1 MILKDRLFSLF
12 SVLITLCIC
21 FSGCGFHL
29 RGKVEVASD
38 LSTISVTGEYKEFI
52 KSLSS
57 SLRRNKVRIAS
68 DSPYRL
74 VVISLQETSGDR
86 VTVAALEYYE
96 KIFSTVT
103 VQLETSDNISLFSPK
118 EFHLERHITGQENQ
132 LNSAL
137 VLRNNT
143 LQGMRSE
150 LVMQIMRWFA
160 GIRNEQLQEEEKR
173 SRKANERLIK

>member
-1 MILKDRLFSLF
+1 MILKVRLFSCL
-12 SVLITLCIC
+12 SVLLTLCIC

-38 LSTISVTGEYKEFI
+38 LASISVTGKYKEFI

-57 SLRRNKVRIAS
+57 SLRKNKVELAS
-68 DSPYRL
+68 DAPYRL
-74 VVISLQETSGDR
+74 VVINFQETSDDR

-118 EFHLERHITGQENQ
+118 EFHLKRHITGQENQ

-143 LQGMRSE
+143 LQTMRSE
-150 LVMQIMRWFA
+150 LVLQVLRWFS

-173 SRKANERLIK
+173 ARSSKERLIK